1 MAQPAPRAR
10 CPSGPSGSSYPSLA
24 RVFERFGVWAAL
36 WAMIAMAVMPTIS
49 HAMVRFS
56 AQTGSSMVMEI
67 CTTRGVERISMDPG
81 LQLTDESV
89 DVESKTL
96 PASHD
101 LNAEH
106 CPMCGQTG
114 HSGMPPPSK
123 SLLKLSGLSD
133 AQPRLFL
140 LAPRPLFAWLQARPR
155 GPPHIS

>member
-1 MAQPAPRAR
+1 LP
-10 CPSGPSGSSYPSLA
+10 

-56 AQTGSSMVMEI
+56 AQNGPAMEMEI

-81 LQLTDESV
+81 LQLADESI
-89 DVESKTL
+89 DVESNTL

-106 CPMCGQTG
+106 CPMCGQSG
-114 HSGMPPPSK
+114 HSALPPPSQ
-123 SLLKLSGLSD
+123 SVLKLSGLSD
-133 AQPRLFL
+133 APPRLFL